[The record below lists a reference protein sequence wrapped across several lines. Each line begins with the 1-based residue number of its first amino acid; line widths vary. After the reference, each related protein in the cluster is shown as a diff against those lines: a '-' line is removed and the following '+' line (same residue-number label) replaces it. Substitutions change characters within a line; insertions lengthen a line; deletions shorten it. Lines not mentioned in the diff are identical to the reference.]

1 MSFGDQVV
9 ALVVVSQ
16 AGVPGRFGLK
26 ALNSVATR
34 LPGCHFRPVGV
45 TETPDIETDIA
56 TETWKLTAP
65 AEAAALRFRDE
76 LIYDGTDHPENLTP
90 GSEPARPHTFQVQ
103 GPPMPKYDLDGSVH
117 HVTVMCTR
125 KAG

>member
-65 AEAAALRFRDE
+65 AEAAAPKPDTDIRDE
-76 LIYDGTDHPENLTP
+76 ANARLIAESGIIALVVALRT
-90 GSEPARPHTFQVQ
+90 
-103 GPPMPKYDLDGSVH
+103 
-117 HVTVMCTR
+117 
-125 KAG
+125 